1 LCVDRFYFVILGYA
15 LFRAIR
21 GIYRLLASTRW
32 LKINSLRLPNSRP
45 GKIKY
50 NFIILLPVLR
60 EQEII
65 AKTFQIFSNLKGE
78 YKLIFI
84 TTQKE
89 DFQKKLLLQKLREL
103 IPELL
108 KIGDE
113 NQFAERTSGIFP
125 KTLAEQLFK
134 KLGEF

>member
-1 LCVDRFYFVILGYA
+1 VDRFYFVILGYA

-78 YKLIFI
+78 YKLGSCLD
-84 TTQKE
+84 KV
-89 DFQKKLLLQKLREL
+89 
-103 IPELL
+103 
-108 KIGDE
+108 
-113 NQFAERTSGIFP
+113 
-125 KTLAEQLFK
+125 
-134 KLGEF
+134 